1 MLIFFWVLGAL
12 GVAYAASRSG
22 RNAGWW
28 FILSI
33 ALTPLTGAL
42 GLKLANRWFS
52 ASRSG

>member
-12 GVAYAASRSG
+12 GVAFAASRGG

-33 ALTPLTGAL
+33 ALTPVAGVLA
-42 GLKLANRWFS
+42 LKLADRYWPC
-52 ASRSG
+52 